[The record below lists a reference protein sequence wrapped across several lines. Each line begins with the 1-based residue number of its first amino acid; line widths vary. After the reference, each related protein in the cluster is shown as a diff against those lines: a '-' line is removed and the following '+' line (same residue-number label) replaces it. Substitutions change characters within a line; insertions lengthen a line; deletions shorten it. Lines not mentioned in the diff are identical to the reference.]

1 VSTPTPATVDVDDAR
16 FATLSSYSPTMRPCP
31 LVYVCRG
38 KGCLKTDGRDELL
51 GALGLVAEVRPVKCQ
66 KVCKGVVVGVSL
78 DNRLEWFERISKAK
92 SRTALVEVVTAG
104 TIAGLPDRLGKRH
117 LTKRSGRPP
126 R

>member
-1 VSTPTPATVDVDDAR
+1 MP
-16 FATLSSYSPTMRPCP
+16 PCP

-38 KGCLKTDGRDELL
+38 KDCRKTDGRDELL
-51 GALGLVAEVRPVKCQ
+51 GALGRVAEVQPVKCQ
-66 KVCKGVVVGVSL
+66 KVCDGVVVGVCL

-104 TIAGLPDRLGKRH
+104 TIAALPDRLRKRR
-117 LTKRSGRPP
+117 LTRRSGRRP